1 MHTLLKLMVLPV
13 WVALAT
19 SNTLAQ
25 DALNQTTLHGTP
37 TATPDRPLAY
47 VEAPNGMD
55 EPTVPQPIS
64 LSNKETAFLPLPAQ
78 APINTP
84 GSLLSVSLGVLLESS
99 IPKYTLPG
107 ISVLYTKFI
116 HPHWGVAGDGSF
128 FTGKNKGI
136 NYTRTNIMGGFT
148 YYLDILQEKDIMLI
162 PYMMAGIH
170 TIGTRSG
177 LPEGPKNTQV
187 AAGMALGTLA
197 TYALNNGKLLTF
209 RADYNPSFAQG
220 FTSKTL
226 RIGVGLAFPFD

>member
-19 SNTLAQ
+19 SITLAQ
-25 DALNQTTLHGTP
+25 DALNQTKLLGP
-37 TATPDRPLAY
+37 TAATSDGPLAF
-47 VEAPNGMD
+47 VDAPNDMA
-55 EPTVPQPIS
+55 EPSVPHPIFM
-64 LSNKETAFLPLPAQ
+64 SNEVPAHLPLPAQ

-84 GSLLSVSLGVLLESS
+84 GALLSVSIGVLIESS
-99 IPKYTLPG
+99 TPKYTLPG
-107 ISVLYTKFI
+107 VSVLYTKFI

-128 FTGKNKGI
+128 FMGKNSGTT
-136 NYTRTNIMGGFT
+136 YSRSNIMGGFT

-162 PYMMAGIH
+162 PYIMAGIH

-187 AAGMALGTLA
+187 AAGLALGTLA
-197 TYALNNGKLLTF
+197 TYALNNSKLLTF

-226 RIGVGLAFPFD
+226 RISMGLAFPFD